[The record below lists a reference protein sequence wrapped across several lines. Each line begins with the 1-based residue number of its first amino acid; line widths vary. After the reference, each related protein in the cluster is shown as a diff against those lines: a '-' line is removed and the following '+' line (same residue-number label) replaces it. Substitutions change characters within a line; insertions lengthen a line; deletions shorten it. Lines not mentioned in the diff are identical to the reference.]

1 MISEISDAR
10 QSAKHA
16 NRFFCV
22 VVNEGKQRRDPALL
36 HDDFATGLQS
46 GETREKRDA
55 ELLDVERNVLDA
67 NEFEDDGDD
76 VEGIKQTT
84 DVDWRSGR
92 NKRERSTVFAGEDEE
107 VEKGNERFGGDRD
120 ELNDENGEMDD
131 LMGDDFFVNALIH
144 RCDGRQERKVLS
156 FAFIRML

>member
-1 MISEISDAR
+1 M
-10 QSAKHA
+10 
-16 NRFFCV
+16 
-22 VVNEGKQRRDPALL
+22 NEGKQRRDPALL

-92 NKRERSTVFAGEDEE
+92 NKRERA
-107 VEKGNERFGGDRD
+107 
-120 ELNDENGEMDD
+120 
-131 LMGDDFFVNALIH
+131 
-144 RCDGRQERKVLS
+144 VLS
-156 FAFIRML
+156 LQARMRKLRRETSASEVIEMN